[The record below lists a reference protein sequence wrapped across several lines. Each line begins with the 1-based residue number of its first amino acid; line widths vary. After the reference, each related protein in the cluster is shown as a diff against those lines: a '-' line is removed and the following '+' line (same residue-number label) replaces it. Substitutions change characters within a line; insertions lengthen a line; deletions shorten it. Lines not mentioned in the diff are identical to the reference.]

1 MSESVL
7 DASVLVEALTGGR
20 TLSLV
25 SGANAPAHVHVEV
38 ASALRSLQRR
48 GALRRE
54 EAATAFEDVCELPI
68 RTWSLHALLPSA
80 WDLRDEFSI
89 FDALYVALAV
99 HLDLPLGTLDQRLAR
114 AAGRYCSV
122 LPVH

>member
-1 MSESVL
+1 M
-7 DASVLVEALTGGR
+7 
-20 TLSLV
+20 
-25 SGANAPAHVHVEV
+25 
-38 ASALRSLQRR
+38 R
-48 GALRRE
+48 G
-54 EAATAFEDVCELPI
+54 PI
-68 RTWSLHALLPSA
+68 RIWNLHALLPSA